1 MPGGSLVPVSG
12 DEEWQRLLEAQRHLQ
27 QAFPDLVLVGGTAAA
42 LHAGHRRSL
51 DGDHVVGDLRQ
62 HYDEVLRRLEELAGW
77 RTNRARPPV
86 LILGR
91 FEGVET
97 GIRQLRRSA
106 PLETEQIAGITVP
119 TLLEMVR
126 VKAWLVVTRNAV
138 RDYVDLCALAK
149 ASGAGYVRALS
160 RLDELYPQDSGES
173 VLRQLCKQL
182 AEPRP
187 YDLAEGQRQLAE
199 YRGVQPPWQDWEHV
213 RAVAQDMAF
222 TLARMIGLDLGVRRE
237 PGRSIGDG

>member
-1 MPGGSLVPVSG
+1 MSG
-12 DEEWQRLLEAQRHLQ
+12 DDEWQRLLQAQRHLQ

-51 DGDHVVGDLRQ
+51 DGDHVVGDLRE
-62 HYDEVLRRLEELAGW
+62 HYEEVLRQLEELAGW

-86 LILGR
+86 LILGH

-106 PLETEQIAGITVP
+106 PLETEKIAGITVP
-119 TLLEMVR
+119 TLPEMIR

-138 RDYVDLCALAK
+138 RDYVDLCALAS
-149 ASGAGYVRALS
+149 ASGAGYVRALNGI
-160 RLDELYPQDSGES
+160 DHLYPQGSGES

-182 AEPRP
+182 ADPRP

-199 YRGVQPPWQDWEHV
+199 YRGVQPPWQDWGHV
-213 RAVAQDMAF
+213 RAVARDMAY
-222 TLARMIGLDLGVRRE
+222 TLARLIGLDVG
-237 PGRSIGDG
+237 PGREHGPSVGR